1 MDVKEKIINAAIKLF
16 AEKGFDAT
24 SVDEIANL
32 AGVNKAMIYYY
43 FSSKYGL
50 LSWLI
55 RNSVSGFSDII
66 EKIDISK
73 FNDHKEFIKEI
84 VKKAIDYIDNNID
97 VIKIFTRESFTH
109 SGKIGTTINDINET
123 ISFVFDQVV
132 EKVKKEFN
140 QNYHLSFIDQSIL
153 INLVIGFMYMKM
165 RLESEEVSKE
175 EMNIIKEEYSEKIY
189 KIITFLIEDRKEGKN
204 D

>member
-1 MDVKEKIINAAIKLF
+1 MDAKEKIVSSAIRLF

-50 LSWLI
+50 LNSLI
-55 RNSVSGFSDII
+55 RNSINGFSSII

-73 FNDHKEFIKEI
+73 FKDYKEFIKEI
-84 VKKAIDYIDNNID
+84 VKKAIDYIDKNID
-97 VIKIFTRESFTH
+97 VIKIFTRESLTH
-109 SGKIGTTINDINET
+109 SGKIGTTINET
-123 ISFVFDQVV
+123 ISVAFDQVV
-132 EKVKKEFN
+132 EKINEKFS
-140 QNYHLSFIDQSIL
+140 QNFYLSFIDQSII
-153 INLVIGFMYMKM
+153 INLVIGFMYVKMKI
-165 RLESEEVSKE
+165 ESEEVNE
-175 EMNIIKEEYSEKIY
+175 EEKNIIKDEYSEKIY
-189 KIITFLIEDRKEGKN
+189 KFITFLTESSKEVKN

>member
-1 MDVKEKIINAAIKLF
+1 MDAKEKIINAAIKLF

-50 LSWLI
+50 LSSLI
-55 RNSVSGFSDII
+55 RNSVSGFSDIV

-73 FNDHKEFIKEI
+73 FNDHREFIKEI
-84 VKKAIDYIDNNID
+84 VKKAIDYIDSNID

-109 SGKIGTTINDINET
+109 SGKIGTTINET

-140 QNYHLSFIDQSIL
+140 QNYHFSFIDQSIL

-189 KIITFLIEDRKEGKN
+189 KIITFLIEDKKEGKN